1 MHSEQHVLMPTSRT
15 SKIQLIWLGAF
26 LCVAAVPHLFLL
38 PPTSRLVN
46 PKDDVDGYMKLKG
59 IERDPR
65 LLTALSR
72 FWGDDPQGVHTF
84 RPLPAFTL
92 WIEYRLWG
100 FRNWPYIFVNWL
112 WLVATGYAL
121 YLWSRAI
128 GMPEGA
134 ALGAAG
140 LFLALPSR
148 GTIGTLQLV
157 ATRHDLMCVFFAVA
171 AAICLCHYLQT
182 SRRRK
187 ALWGYAG
194 WSLLAYLSKEMA
206 VALLPFT
213 VSLAFF
219 FWRRNKANAKEA
231 WTAISVAACVAAIW
245 LVLYRI
251 AEQNMNPAPF
261 EHSLAGWL
269 QLLYARWPRSLRLL
283 LLTVSIPA
291 GHVLHM
297 LSASP
302 GWDLLIYPFFWK
314 SVAALAATILAIV
327 VLWRHQPEW
336 LFVLYAWKITS
347 FLPVLPY
354 NCTWPWYE
362 YMPHIADPLLP
373 AGMLWLMWHIWRL
386 SVSRCGIQAKI
397 LPLRRHLLTMAEA
410 NAGLKLFMRFLLWGP
425 NDRAACK
432 EDDRSRL
439 LMN

>member
-1 MHSEQHVLMPTSRT
+1 MPSEQHALVLQRRT
-15 SKIQLIWLGAF
+15 SGIQLLWLGAF

-38 PPTSRLVN
+38 PPASRLVN

-65 LLTALSR
+65 FRTALSR

-92 WIEYRLWG
+92 WLEYRLWG

-121 YLWSRAI
+121 YLWSRSF

-171 AAICLCHYLQT
+171 AAICLCRYLLT
-182 SRRRK
+182 SRRN
-187 ALWGYAG
+187 ALWGFAG
-194 WSLLAYLSKEMA
+194 WSVLAYLSKEMA
-206 VALLPFT
+206 VALVPFAAS
-213 VSLAFF
+213 VAFF
-219 FWRRNKANAKEA
+219 FWRRRKTSPKEVWA
-231 WTAISVAACVAAIW
+231 AISVAIGVAAMW

-251 AEQNMNPAPF
+251 AEQNMGPAPF

-291 GHVLHM
+291 GHILHM

-314 SVAALAATILAIV
+314 SLAALAATIFAFVI
-327 VLWRHQPEW
+327 LWRHQPEW
-336 LFVLYAWKITS
+336 LFVLYAWKITT

-373 AGMLWLMWHIWRL
+373 AGALWLMWHSGRL
-386 SVSRCGIQAKI
+386 SLSRCYGRAEIFQ
-397 LPLRRHLLTMAEA
+397 LSEHSLTAAEA
-410 NAGLKLFMRFLLWGP
+410 GAAIKKFIRFLFWGQ
-425 NDRAACK
+425 K
-432 EDDRSRL
+432 ERTAFKEEEKKD
-439 LMN
+439 